1 MWLMRSVRGSS
12 SSSASTRRHFLSKVL
27 NQLQVH
33 FQCAWLGRDQTENA
47 RPRFTRAIAAR
58 AAVYHP
64 VLCYP
69 VLRGGPFL
77 TCI

>member
-1 MWLMRSVRGSS
+1 MWLMRSVRGS

-27 NQLQVH
+27 NQLQV
-33 FQCAWLGRDQTENA
+33 CAWLGRDQTENA

-69 VLRGGPFL
+69 VLRGVPFCKCA
-77 TCI
+77 CI